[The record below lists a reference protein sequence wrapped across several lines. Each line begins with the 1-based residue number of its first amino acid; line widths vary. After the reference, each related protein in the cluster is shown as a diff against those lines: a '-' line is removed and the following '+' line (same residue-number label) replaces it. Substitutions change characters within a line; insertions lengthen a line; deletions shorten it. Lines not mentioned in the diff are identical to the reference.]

1 MQVTSIPLSA
11 VENLLNE
18 FNYPSTS
25 NARKYEIE
33 KQLIDFQNN
42 IQSWPQCLFQLQNSA
57 SNQFFW
63 FFNVSTVESA
73 ITRKW
78 KCLDQNDRARLREA
92 LWTNYLNMAAA
103 CVPRIQREKIAQL
116 IALMGK
122 REFPDEHA
130 TYMNHIVD
138 LLKTNFPLGIILLR
152 TTSEELVS
160 TRDDIASHRKS
171 YFHSSV
177 SMCLP
182 EVFQL
187 LTQFLT
193 IYAYTMN
200 GIDLTVAPNGCL
212 VDPKLIES
220 LPKDNSNRFNASTI
234 ELLNCVQ
241 HLLSWAPLDELVHE
255 QFLMNLYDLGS
266 YKENHSDISVAAL
279 NTITELFYR
288 QRALPCPHVVGNGI
302 KNILKQPGLDT
313 ADEQYQD
320 KLTEL
325 LRLFVAQQWSKWI
338 DDEQIFP
345 EIVSALYSYT
355 FACYGA
361 LAFTEKL
368 GIWHPIISGLAA
380 NGFGRY
386 TQTMHLLV
394 SGILHKIQ
402 FRFDPELKI
411 LDNEN
416 LDDDVSDAR
425 HLISNS
431 YSNFADYFNDRCKP
445 NGNSI

>member
-1 MQVTSIPLSA
+1 MENQLKIKLIFFPRCFFLQVTSIPLSA

-25 NARKYEIE
+25 NVRKHEIE
-33 KQLIDFQNN
+33 KQLIEFQNN
-42 IQSWPQCLFQLQNSA
+42 IESWPQCLYQLQNSA

-63 FFNVSTVESA
+63 FFNVSTVEA
-73 ITRKW
+73 TIARKW
-78 KCLDQNDRARLREA
+78 KFLDQNDRKRMREA
-92 LWTNYLNMAAA
+92 LWTNYLNMTVQN
-103 CVPRIQREKIAQL
+103 VPHIQREKIAQL
-116 IALMGK
+116 IVLMGK

-160 TRDDIASHRKS
+160 TRDDIASDRKK

-177 SMCLP
+177 SMCMP

-193 IYAYTMN
+193 IYAYATN
-200 GIDLTVAPNGCL
+200 GIDLTAMQN
-212 VDPKLIES
+212 DQKLIES
-220 LPKDNSNRFNASTI
+220 LPKDNSNRFNSSAI
-234 ELLNCVQ
+234 ELLNCIQ
-241 HLLSWAPLDELVHE
+241 HLLSWTSLDELVHE
-255 QFLMNLYDLGS
+255 QFLMHLFDLGS
-266 YKENHSDISVAAL
+266 FKVNHSDISVAAL
-279 NTITELFYR
+279 NTIAELFYR
-288 QRALPCPHVVGNGI
+288 QRALPFPHAIGNGI
-302 KNILKQPGLDT
+302 KNILQQPRLVY

-345 EIVSALYSYT
+345 AIVSALYSYT
-355 FACYGA
+355 FASYGA

-368 GIWHPIISGLAA
+368 GIWHPIIGGLAA
-380 NGFGRY
+380 DGFGRY

-411 LDNEN
+411 LDNES
-416 LDDDVSDAR
+416 LDDDVSDM
-425 HLISNS
+425 
-431 YSNFADYFNDRCKP
+431 P
-445 NGNSI
+445 G

>member
-1 MQVTSIPLSA
+1 M
-11 VENLLNE
+11 ENLLNE

-25 NARKYEIE
+25 NVRKHEIE
-33 KQLIDFQNN
+33 KQLIEFQNN
-42 IQSWPQCLFQLQNSA
+42 IQSWPQCLFQLQDSA
-57 SNQFFW
+57 RNQFFW
-63 FFNVSTVESA
+63 FFNVSTVEVA

-78 KCLDQNDRARLREA
+78 KYLDQNDRVRMRDA
-92 LWTNYLNMAAA
+92 LWTNYINMAAA
-103 CVPRIQREKIAQL
+103 SVQRIQREKIAQL

-138 LLKTNFPLGIILLR
+138 LLKTKFPLGIILLR

-160 TRDDIASHRKS
+160 TRDDIASDRKK

-177 SMCLP
+177 LMCMP

-193 IYAYTMN
+193 IYAYEMN
-200 GIDLTVAPNGCL
+200 GIDLTAMPNGCL
-212 VDPKLIES
+212 VDHQLIES
-220 LPKDNSNRFNASTI
+220 LPKDNENRFNASAI
-234 ELLNCVQ
+234 ELLNCIQ

-255 QFLMNLYDLGS
+255 QFLMNLFDLSS
-266 YKENHSDISVAAL
+266 YRESRSDISVAAL
-279 NTITELFYR
+279 NSISELFYR
-288 QRALPCPHVVGNGI
+288 QRALPFPHVIGNGM
-302 KNILKQPGLDT
+302 KNILKQPRLDS

-355 FACYGA
+355 FASYGA

-368 GIWHPIISGLAA
+368 GIWHPIISGLTP

-394 SGILHKIQ
+394 AGILHKIQ

-425 HLISNS
+425 PICSVRFS
-431 YSNFADYFNDRCKP
+431 F
-445 NGNSI
+445 

>member
-1 MQVTSIPLSA
+1 M
-11 VENLLNE
+11 
-18 FNYPSTS
+18 
-25 NARKYEIE
+25 R
-33 KQLIDFQNN
+33 D
-42 IQSWPQCLFQLQNSA
+42 
-57 SNQFFW
+57 
-63 FFNVSTVESA
+63 
-73 ITRKW
+73 
-78 KCLDQNDRARLREA
+78 A
-92 LWTNYLNMAAA
+92 LWANYFNMAGQN
-103 CVPRIQREKIAQL
+103 VPRIQREKIAQL
-116 IALMGK
+116 ISLMGK

-130 TYMNHIVD
+130 MYMSHIVD

-160 TRDDIASHRKS
+160 TRDDIASDRKK

-177 SMCLP
+177 SMCMP

-193 IYAYTMN
+193 IYSYAMN
-200 GIDLTVAPNGCL
+200 GIDLTAASG
-212 VDPKLIES
+212 DHKLIES
-220 LPKDNSNRFNASTI
+220 LPKDSNRFNASAI
-234 ELLNCVQ
+234 ELLNCIQ
-241 HLLSWAPLDELVHE
+241 HLLSWTSLDELVHE
-255 QFLMNLYDLGS
+255 QFLMNLLDLGTF
-266 YKENHSDISVAAL
+266 KENHSDVSVAAL

-288 QRALPCPHVVGNGI
+288 QRALPFPHIIGNGI
-302 KNILKQPGLDT
+302 KNILKQPRLESS
-313 ADEQYQD
+313 DEQYQD

-338 DDEQIFP
+338 DDELIFP
-345 EIVSALYSYT
+345 EIISALYSYT
-355 FACYGA
+355 FASYGA

-411 LDNEN
+411 LDNES
-416 LDDDVSDAR
+416 LDDDVSYAIR
-425 HLISNS
+425 RM
-431 YSNFADYFNDRCKP
+431 FFR
-445 NGNSI
+445 